1 AVAFQTLINK
11 HGVEV
16 NNFSPE
22 IMDAVKKISADVLS
36 ELSQTSELAG
46 RIYKSVQE
54 HSELFNKWSLHADE
68 GYMRM
73 RRDG

>member
-1 AVAFQTLINK
+1 
-11 HGVEV
+11 
-16 NNFSPE
+16 
-22 IMDAVKKISADVLS
+22 MDAVKKISADVLS